1 MVSGQWLVVGLQF
14 AVGSI
19 SHLTSH
25 VSRIT
30 THKSTGERLVGKH
43 ELTGM
48 QAEGNDGKKCV

>member
-1 MVSGQWLVVGLQF
+1 MVSGQWLIVSLQF
-14 AVGSI
+14 AVGSGSI
-19 SHLTSH
+19 FTSH
-25 VSRIT
+25 ASRIT